1 MRMLLVAQEEFH
13 GRSLFGARTVDL
25 KKLKAP
31 THTRQ
36 NLVDYSALR

>member
-1 MRMLLVAQEEFH
+1 MLLVRRQD
-13 GRSLFGARTVDL
+13 TVDL

-36 NLVDYSALR
+36 NLVDYWH